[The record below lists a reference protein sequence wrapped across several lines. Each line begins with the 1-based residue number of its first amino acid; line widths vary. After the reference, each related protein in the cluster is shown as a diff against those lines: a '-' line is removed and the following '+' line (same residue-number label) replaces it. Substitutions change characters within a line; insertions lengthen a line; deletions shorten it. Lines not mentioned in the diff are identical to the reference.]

1 MEFITFDEEKHEYTN
16 ARTGEVIP
24 SVTQIIGA
32 VYGTG
37 LENAPSHFVER
48 AAEKGTVIHKE
59 IDAYI
64 KTGEFGETKEF
75 EAWHK
80 WFCFGVKPANMNYE
94 SEIMVYADTPYGPVA
109 GQADMLYNGFLEDWK
124 SWNKA
129 TKQLISKTQK
139 QLSIYC
145 YLLRKMGKIVN
156 EPLKIVHITA
166 NNVEVI
172 NVDYLGDE
180 WVEETVRKYY
190 ACEKVENKSETSLQ
204 TVDEKTVEKFSNA
217 LKQIALLEKEIEP
230 IREQIKEEMEKRSI
244 LSLKLG
250 EVNISYIAPTKRKTF
265 DTKRFK
271 AENADMYEQYTKE
284 NEVKSSI
291 RIKVD

>member
-1 MEFITFDEEKHEYTN
+1 MNIMFDEVAHTYTDTV
-16 ARTGEVIP
+16 TGNIIP
-24 SVTQIIGA
+24 SVTQIINA
-32 VYGTG
+32 VYGSG
-37 LENAPSHFVER
+37 LEQAPSQFVER
-48 AAEKGTVIHKE
+48 AAEKGTIIHKE
-59 IDAYI
+59 IDTYL
-64 KTGEFGETKEF
+64 KTGEFGETKQF

-94 SEIMVYADTPYGPVA
+94 SEIMVYAETPYGPVA

-156 EPLKIVHITA
+156 EPLKVVHITDK
-166 NNVEVI
+166 VEVI

-180 WVEETVRKYY
+180 WVENTVKMYY
-190 ACEKVENKSETSLQ
+190 EGQKIEQKPETSLQ
-204 TVDEKTVEKFSNA
+204 TVDEQTLAHFGNV
-217 LKQIALLEKEIEP
+217 LKQIADLEKSIEP
-230 IREQIKEEMEKRSI
+230 IREQIKDEMEKRKI
-244 LSLKLG
+244 LALKAG
-250 EVNISYIAPTKRKTF
+250 NVSVTYVSPTTRETF

-271 AENADMYEQYTKE
+271 AENVDLYKQYIKTI
-284 NEVKSSI
+284 EVKSSI
-291 RIKVD
+291 RIKIKGE

>member
-1 MEFITFDEEKHEYTN
+1 MEFITFDEGKHQYTN
-16 ARTGEVIP
+16 ARTGKVIP
-24 SVTQIIGA
+24 SVTQIISA
-32 VYGTG
+32 VYGSG
-37 LENAPSHFVER
+37 LENAPSKFVER

-59 IDAYI
+59 IDTYL
-64 KTGEFGETKEF
+64 KTGKFGETKEF

-94 SEIMVYADTPYGPVA
+94 NEIMVYADTPYGPVA

-156 EPLKIVHITA
+156 EPLKVVHITDK
-166 NNVEVI
+166 VEVI

-180 WVEETVRKYY
+180 WVENTVKMYY
-190 ACEKVENKSETSLQ
+190 EGQKVESKPETSLQ
-204 TVDEKTVEKFSNA
+204 TVDEQTLAHFGNV
-217 LKQIALLEKEIEP
+217 LKQIAELEKSIEP
-230 IREQIKEEMEKRSI
+230 IREQIKDEMEKRKI
-244 LSLKLG
+244 LSLKAG
-250 EVNISYIAPTKRKTF
+250 NVIISYIGAHKSKKF
-265 DTKRFK
+265 DVERFK
-271 AENADMYEQYTKE
+271 AENVDLYKQYTKVS
-284 NEVKSSI
+284 EVKSSI
-291 RIKVD
+291 RIKVEE